1 MIIIESYNDPRITIK
16 TDAQTREVFAQRMYG
31 GGVGSIIVDQIKNLM
46 RPGKTHVMF
55 SGGWNYDFDAVYFEQ
70 SQYKILN
77 KNFVGP
83 FAFVDQQLS
92 DTTQTILK
100 NNLCNNLLF
109 LNSTMLRYLSIEEL
123 NDRLSSY
130 KQYIT
135 KDGIIIAVIPLS
147 LIKFNRLNIT
157 KELLLTALNC
167 TVSGDYLLVCR

>member
-1 MIIIESYNDPRITIK
+1 MITIESYNDPRITIK
-16 TDAQTREVFAQRMYG
+16 TDVQTREVFAQRMYG
-31 GGVGSIIVDQIKNLM
+31 TGVGPAIIDQIKNLM
-46 RPGKTHVMF
+46 QPGKTHVMF
-55 SGGWNYDFDAVYFEQ
+55 SGGWNYDFNAVYFEQ

-77 KNFVGP
+77 KTFVGP
-83 FAFVDQQLS
+83 SAFVDQELS
-92 DTTQTILK
+92 NTTHVILK

-109 LNSTMLRYLSIEEL
+109 LNSTMLRYLLIEEL

-157 KELLLTALNC
+157 KELLSTALNC
-167 TVSGDYLLVCR
+167 TVSGDYLVICR